1 MVMSSQNNNIL
12 QFNQYM
18 MKDKMPYIIQAD
30 LESLIKIID
39 GYANIPKTLTPKTG
53 EHIPHASLMLIIYT
67 FDSIE
72 SKDGL
77 HHGEDCMKKF
87 CTSLRD
93 YPYR

>member
-39 GYANIPKTLTPKTG
+39 GYANIPKTSTPKTG
-53 EHIPHASLMLIIYT
+53 EHTPHASLMLTIQT

-77 HHGEDCMKKF
+77 HRGEDCMKKF